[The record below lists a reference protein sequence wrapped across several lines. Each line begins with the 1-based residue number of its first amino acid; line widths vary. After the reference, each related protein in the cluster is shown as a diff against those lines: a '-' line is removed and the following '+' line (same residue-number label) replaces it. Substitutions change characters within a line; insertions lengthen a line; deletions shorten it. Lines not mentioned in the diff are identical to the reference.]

1 MTIITDVIKARK
13 SKRVLL
19 AIITAAVVSVNG
31 ELALF
36 DDEMLTKITALAGAI
51 IVGDSLRPTNPAKQ
65 AE

>member
-1 MTIITDVIKARK
+1 MTIIQDVIKALK

-51 IVGDSLRPTNPAKQ
+51 IVGDSLRPTNPAKE

>member
-1 MTIITDVIKARK
+1 MTIITDVIKALK

-36 DDEMLTKITALAGAI
+36 DDEMLTKITALA
-51 IVGDSLRPTNPAKQ
+51 
-65 AE
+65 